1 MGRRKQTEIPGAE
14 RERDE
19 ELDEAAELVY
29 RLTAERL
36 EKHEEEKEA
45 RGELITLM
53 RSKKTTSYLLVDGE
67 ERYQVTL
74 EESEKVKVKKKKAEG

>member
-1 MGRRKQTEIPGAE
+1 MARKQTEIPGAE

-19 ELDEAAELVY
+19 ELDGAAERVY

-45 RGELITLM
+45 RAELIALM
-53 RSKKTTSYLLVDGE
+53 RSKKVTSYLYVDGE
-67 ERYQVTL
+67 ERFNVTL
-74 EESEKVKVKKKKAEG
+74 EETEKVKVKKMKETG